1 MNTDKTKINK
11 VGLLYE
17 GLTYKV
23 RGAIF
28 EVYNSL
34 GYGHKEMVY
43 QKALSIAFKQKEINF
58 IGQPKLKVKYQNIE
72 VGEYVP
78 DFLVDNK
85 LIIEIKSLEFVP
97 KEADRQL
104 LFYLKGTGYFL
115 GLLVNFG
122 KNKLDIRRKVWGYIS
137 GNQL

>member
-1 MNTDKTKINK
+1 MTDTSSKK

-17 GLTYKV
+17 DLTYKV

-43 QKALSIAFKQKEINF
+43 QKALSIALKQNGIDF
-58 IGQPKLKVKYQNIE
+58 VSQPKLEVKYQNVK

-85 LIIEIKSLEFVP
+85 LIIEIKSLEFMT
-97 KEADRQL
+97 KEADRQM

-137 GNQL
+137 GNLL

>member
-1 MNTDKTKINK
+1 MTDTSSKK

-17 GLTYKV
+17 DLTYKV

-43 QKALSIAFKQKEINF
+43 QKALSIALKQNGIDF
-58 IGQPKLKVKYQNIE
+58 VSQPKLEVKYQNVK

-85 LIIEIKSLEFVP
+85 LIIEIKSLEFMT
-97 KEADRQL
+97 KEADRQM

-122 KNKLDIRRKVWGYIS
+122 KNKLDIRRKVWGCIS
-137 GNQL
+137 VNLL